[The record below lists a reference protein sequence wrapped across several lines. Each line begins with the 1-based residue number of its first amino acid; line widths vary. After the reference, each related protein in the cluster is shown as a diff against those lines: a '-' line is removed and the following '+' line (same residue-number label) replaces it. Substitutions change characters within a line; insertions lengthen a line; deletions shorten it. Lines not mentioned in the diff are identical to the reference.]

1 MTNKPPRFRKLYDK
15 ISVSSNVTYKLDLLK
30 TRLTEEH
37 PDKKPA
43 SYNTAIEYLLENQH
57 L

>member
-1 MTNKPPRFRKLYDK
+1 MANKPPRYRKLYDK
-15 ISVSSNVTYKLDLLK
+15 ISISADTTYKLDIIK
-30 TRLTEEH
+30 KRLTEEH

-43 SYNTAIEYLLENQH
+43 SYNSAIEYLLENQQ

>member
-1 MTNKPPRFRKLYDK
+1 MTNKTPRFRKLYDK

>member
-1 MTNKPPRFRKLYDK
+1 MANKPPRYRKLYDK
-15 ISVSSNVTYKLDLLK
+15 ISISADNTYKLDIIK
-30 TRLTEEH
+30 KRLTEEH

-43 SYNTAIEYLLENQH
+43 SYNSAIEYLLENQQ